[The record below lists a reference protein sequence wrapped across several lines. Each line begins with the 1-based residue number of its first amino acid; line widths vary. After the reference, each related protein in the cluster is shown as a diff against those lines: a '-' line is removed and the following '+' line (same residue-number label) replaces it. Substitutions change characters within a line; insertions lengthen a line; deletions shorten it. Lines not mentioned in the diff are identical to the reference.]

1 MNCDLVK
8 RRLLSSEDPELDPPD
23 IRAHLATCGYCR
35 EWRRHLLQ
43 VERNIPLLPVPA
55 SRGRARLLQRFLP
68 PAAKPVPQGAVG
80 PPPVPGASPP
90 ATVPLRR
97 TLVLVRLGAAAAAVF
112 LVVVLG
118 SRMVSSRHRLPT
130 ETGPVAHAVPPAPA
144 DRLLAGLVRHDLR
157 LAMAATPRERL
168 AILADVADE
177 ILDPAGALT
186 AETANSQLEALAR
199 LYERVVQEGILRQAR
214 TLPPAERRSILSPI
228 AKRLASNAQHM
239 DGLVQKVPGEQSRPL
254 LSIASV
260 AREGNRQLDS
270 LVAEVRS

>member
-1 MNCDLVK
+1 
-8 RRLLSSEDPELDPPD
+8 
-23 IRAHLATCGYCR
+23 
-35 EWRRHLLQ
+35 
-43 VERNIPLLPVPA
+43 
-55 SRGRARLLQRFLP
+55 
-68 PAAKPVPQGAVG
+68 
-80 PPPVPGASPP
+80 
-90 ATVPLRR
+90 
-97 TLVLVRLGAAAAAVF
+97 
-112 LVVVLG
+112 
-118 SRMVSSRHRLPT
+118 MVSSRHRPPT

-144 DRLLAGLVRHDLR
+144 DPLLAGLVRHDLR

-239 DGLVQKVPGEQSRPL
+239 DRLVQKVPGEQSRPL